1 MKIKLLRFKWGNKD
15 NINLIYPIYI
25 YSFLNVLYL
34 FNPFIIT
41 TNPYYF
47 FKDVNSF

>member
-25 YSFLNVLYL
+25 YSFLNVLYFCNI
-34 FNPFIIT
+34 FNNKTIQ
-41 TNPYYF
+41 YYF
-47 FKDVNSF
+47 FKDG